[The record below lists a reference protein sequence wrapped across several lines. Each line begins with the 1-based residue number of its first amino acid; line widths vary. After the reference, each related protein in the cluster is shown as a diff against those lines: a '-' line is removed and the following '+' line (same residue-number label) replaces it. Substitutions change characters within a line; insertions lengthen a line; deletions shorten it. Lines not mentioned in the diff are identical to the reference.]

1 MNNFDTMEKELGEK
15 RGVISALDSA
25 KEVVAIATVAI
36 DLMIETRNK
45 NLATTIVD
53 MKIKEAVSKLFPEEP
68 DAEKPAGVLSKDF
81 MCRTKKVM
89 DSLRVLMD
97 THPELNR
104 IDVHTTR
111 EHGFVNVIVK
121 NGSEDE
127 LETVYHFCEES
138 NWRNRNERF

>member
-1 MNNFDTMEKELGEK
+1 ME
-15 RGVISALDSA
+15 
-25 KEVVAIATVAI
+25 T
-36 DLMIETRNK
+36 
-45 NLATTIVD
+45 
-53 MKIKEAVSKLFPEEP
+53 SKTEMP
-68 DAEKPAGVLSKDF
+68 PAGVLSKDF

-97 THPELNR
+97 AYPELNR

-127 LETVYHFCEES
+127 WETIYHFCEES
-138 NWRNRNERF
+138 NWREEK